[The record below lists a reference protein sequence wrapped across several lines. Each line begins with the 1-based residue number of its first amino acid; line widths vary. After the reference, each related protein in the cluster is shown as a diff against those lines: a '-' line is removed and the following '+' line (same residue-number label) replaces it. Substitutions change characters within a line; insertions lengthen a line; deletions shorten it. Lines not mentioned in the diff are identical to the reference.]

1 MAPARTIKSVAD
13 FVKHVLA
20 WRADELSPA
29 AFRGQKYTE
38 WKTIPKLFREEVGIY
53 EHEKSAV
60 RDLISVHPQ
69 EFHSDDTMF
78 DRLVRM
84 QHYGLPTRLLD
95 VTTNPLVALYFAC
108 EDHVVRDEPQDGK
121 VQAFFPPDAQMR
133 YYDSDWV
140 GCLANLANLTTNEK
154 DELFSAAE
162 VLEKSAFNKLEIV
175 QRLIWFIQIE
185 KPHFQPKI
193 DPKHLLRCFC
203 QAEDGQSSH
212 HRAIGCIS
220 NIWGSRRK
228 KPQRWYWY

>member
-1 MAPARTIKSVAD
+1 MRFWMEAILAPARTIKSVAD

-140 GCLANLANLTTNEK
+140 GCLGRVDKRDSQGGL
-154 DELFSAAE
+154 
-162 VLEKSAFNKLEIV
+162 IV
-175 QRLIWFIQIE
+175 IQAGI
-185 KPHFQPKI
+185 
-193 DPKHLLRCFC
+193 C
-203 QAEDGQSSH
+203 DGDQLGTRPDVGRGMGLP
-212 HRAIGCIS
+212 RALHSGRP
-220 NIWGSRRK
+220 G
-228 KPQRWYWY
+228 P